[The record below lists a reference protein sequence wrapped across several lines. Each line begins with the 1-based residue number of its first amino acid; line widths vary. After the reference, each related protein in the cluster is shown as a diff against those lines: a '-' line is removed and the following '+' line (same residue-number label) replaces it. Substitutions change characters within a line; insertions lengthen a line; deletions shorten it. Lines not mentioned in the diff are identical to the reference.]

1 MAAVLGSDCLYPG
14 GGGGVRFRQFDVQ
27 SRLEKHLLMAV
38 VLGSDCLNPGAG
50 GGGGLSIHS
59 AVTFIC

>member
-14 GGGGVRFRQFDVQ
+14 GGIRFRQFDVQ

-38 VLGSDCLNPGAG
+38 VLGSDCLNPGG
-50 GGGGLSIHS
+50 GGGGYPYIVL
-59 AVTFIC
+59 